1 MKENAANNKMLGG
14 ELPSKNLKLIARCN
28 FSMKK
33 FIFQTS
39 TVAPSQWSTAERRP
53 SIDFAL
59 FVFVNKGVAT

>member
-14 ELPSKNLKLIARCN
+14 ELPSKNLKLIVRCN

-39 TVAPSQWSTAERRP
+39 TVAPSWSTAERRP

-59 FVFVNKGVAT
+59 FVFVNKGVTT